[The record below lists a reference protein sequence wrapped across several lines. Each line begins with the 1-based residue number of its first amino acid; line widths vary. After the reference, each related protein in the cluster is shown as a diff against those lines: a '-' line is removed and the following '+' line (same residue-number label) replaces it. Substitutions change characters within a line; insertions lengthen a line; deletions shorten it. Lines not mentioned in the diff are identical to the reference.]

1 MADLSK
7 IGERERL
14 KPKRGDEPHW
24 QRIMNGCYVGFRPSK
39 RGGRGAWLARA
50 YDADIGKY
58 QRAALGDYPSLN
70 GHEVFNQARRDAEQ
84 WAAKIECGGTGP
96 ENIITVGDACRAYA
110 ASKQSSEMGILERT
124 VFNDPIAS
132 VKLKKLR
139 RHHLQGWRKR
149 LEDTPALISRNKTT
163 IATKQ
168 RSKST
173 VNRDMSPLRAALRMV
188 LSEGAPNTDA
198 AWQEALRPHRNA
210 DKRRVLFLD
219 EADRRRLV
227 ACANQEIGGFLR
239 GLCFLPLRAG
249 ALAAL
254 TVKDFDPKTR
264 TLTIGRDKSGG
275 ARQLVVPPSI
285 ASIIEPHCKDK
296 PPTSPIFGRRD
307 GRPWNKDAWKGP
319 IKEAVF
325 ASGLPTGVCAYTLRH
340 SVITELIRKSVP
352 ALTVA
357 QLAGTSIVMIE
368 RHYGHLVQ
376 GDAEKALAELVF

>member
-1 MADLSK
+1 MVDLSK

-24 QRIMNGCYVGFRPSK
+24 QRIMIGCYVGFRPSK

-70 GHEVFNQARRDAEQ
+70 GHDVFNQARRDAEH
-84 WAAKIECGGTGP
+84 WASKIECGGTGP
-96 ENIITVGDACRAYA
+96 ENIITVGDACRSYA
-110 ASKQSSEMGILERT
+110 ASKQPSELGILERT

-139 RHHLQGWRKR
+139 RHHLQRWRKR
-149 LEDTPALISRNKTT
+149 LEDTPALISRNKTN

-198 AWQEALRPHRNA
+198 AWQEALRPYRNA

-219 EADRRRLV
+219 EADRKKLV
-227 ACANQEIGGFLR
+227 ASANQEIEAFLR

-264 TLTIGRDKSGG
+264 TLTVGRDKSGG
-275 ARQLVVPPSI
+275 ARQIVIPPTI
-285 ASIIEPHCKDK
+285 AAIVEPHCKDK
-296 PPTSPIFGRRD
+296 SPTSPIFARR
-307 GRPWNKDAWKGP
+307 GGGVWNKDSWKGP
-319 IKEAVF
+319 IKEAVL
-325 ASGLPTGVCAYTLRH
+325 AAKLPLGVCAYTLRH
-340 SVITELIRKSVP
+340 SVITELIRKGVP

-357 QLAGTSIVMIE
+357 QLSGTSIAMIE

-376 GDAEKALAELVF
+376 GDAEKALAGLVF

>member
-14 KPKRGDEPHW
+14 KPRKGDEPHW
-24 QRIMNGCYVGFRPSK
+24 QRITNGCYVGFRPSK
-39 RGGRGAWLARA
+39 RGGRGTWLARA
-50 YDADIGKY
+50 YDADIRKY
-58 QRAALGDYPSLN
+58 KRATLGDYPTLS
-70 GHEVFNQARRDAEQ
+70 GHEVFNQARRDAER
-84 WAAKIECGGTGP
+84 WAASVDSGGTGP
-96 ENIITVGDACRAYA
+96 QDISTVGDACLAYA
-110 ASKQSSEMGILERT
+110 ATKQPSELGILKRT
-124 VFNDPIAS
+124 VLNDPIAK

-139 RHHLQGWRKR
+139 RHHLYDWKKR
-149 LEDTPALISRNKTT
+149 LEDTPALISRNKTNIT
-163 IATKQ
+163 TKQ

-198 AWQEALRPHRNA
+198 AWQEALRPYRNA
-210 DKRRVLFLD
+210 DGRRALFLD
-219 EADRRRLV
+219 EEDRKKLV
-227 ACANQEIGGFLR
+227 LCANPEIEGFLR

-264 TLTIGRDKSGG
+264 TLTIGRDKNGA
-275 ARQLVVPPSI
+275 ARQIPVAPNM
-285 ASIIEPHCKDK
+285 ASMLERYCKDRL
-296 PPTSPIFGRRD
+296 PASPIFARHD

-319 IKEAVF
+319 IKEA
-325 ASGLPTGVCAYTLRH
+325 ALAAELPLGVCAYTLRH
-340 SVITELIRKSVP
+340 SVTTELIRKGVP

-357 QLAGTSIVMIE
+357 QLSGTSVAMIE

-376 GDAEKALAELVF
+376 GDAEKALAGLVF